1 MSLGFKTGE
10 LQKVPLNLWQAVSP
24 KSLGDGDVNLFVCGS
39 SASTVKTVELEATA
53 SAAGIST
60 ALGELLR
67 ALPVLLKE
75 LGLPTPNGLAA
86 AIEKDT
92 AAATTAETTMDV
104 AGVRIE
110 CIARTLGDQRSVCV
124 RLTHAER

>member
-1 MSLGFKTGE
+1 VSLGFKTGE

-24 KSLGDGDVNLFVCGS
+24 KFLADGDVNLFVCGL
-39 SASTVKTVELEATA
+39 SASTVKSVELEATA
-53 SAAGIST
+53 SRAGISA

-86 AIEKDT
+86 AIEKDA
-92 AAATTAETTMDV
+92 AAATTAETAIEV

-110 CIARTLGDQRSVCV
+110 CIARTLGEQRSVRV
-124 RLTHAER
+124 RLTHTRS